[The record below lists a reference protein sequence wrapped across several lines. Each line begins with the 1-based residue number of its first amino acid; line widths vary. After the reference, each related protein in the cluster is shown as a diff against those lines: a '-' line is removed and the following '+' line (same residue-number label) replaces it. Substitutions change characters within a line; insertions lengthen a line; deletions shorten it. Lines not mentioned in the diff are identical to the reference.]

1 MTRWPG
7 IPALAISTAI
17 IALLFASAAAGAA
30 QTRNLA
36 PDFKFLPRDATVV
49 IMPTDIELFVVSA
62 GGVMEPK
69 ADWTEAANKHFKAA
83 LVQKKSALGVATIEL
98 SEHDADDVAEINT
111 LHAAIARAIQ
121 VHHFGPSFLKL
132 PTKGGRLDWSLGEPA
147 RMLKEKTGA
156 DYALF
161 SWIRDSYASAER
173 VATTIALAVLGIG
186 IFPGAMQTGYASLV
200 HLDTGRVVWFNRL
213 IRLTGDLREPG
224 RAAET
229 LDALLAEFPSA
240 K

>member
-1 MTRWPG
+1 
-7 IPALAISTAI
+7 
-17 IALLFASAAAGAA
+17 
-30 QTRNLA
+30 
-36 PDFKFLPRDATVV
+36 
-49 IMPTDIELFVVSA
+49 
-62 GGVMEPK
+62 
-69 ADWTEAANKHFKAA
+69 
-83 LVQKKSALGVATIEL
+83 
-98 SEHDADDVAEINT
+98 
-111 LHAAIARAIQ
+111 
-121 VHHFGPSFLKL
+121 
-132 PTKGGRLDWSLGEPA
+132 
-147 RMLKEKTGA
+147 MLKEKTGA

-173 VATTIALAVLGIG
+173 VATTLALAVLGIG
-186 IFPGAMQTGYASLV
+186 VFPGAMQTGYASLV